1 MSKVPSSSDS
11 SSPSQI
17 KSCFPHIFFF
27 IILCFQKLSL
37 NSKSLPLAGLM
48 GLCSL
53 LATRGE
59 HEPHAERAVICS
71 RFWLVTLKLP
81 RRLEATCCCQQHPS
95 REAFPRF
102 WGFPRVRRSN
112 QLLSFFFCKNSA
124 LSKFVSC
131 QPVHSCCLPAP
142 SKPKCKGYC
151 WHPQP
156 HTASPEKWGFMILP
170 GLPSHLVLPSVFSLQ
185 LCAGTLGSTLTGHTF

>member
-17 KSCFPHIFFF
+17 KSCFLHIFF

-37 NSKSLPLAGLM
+37 NSKSIPLAGLM

-53 LATRGE
+53 LAMRGE
-59 HEPHAERAVICS
+59 HEPHAERIVICS
-71 RFWLVTLKLP
+71 LVTLKLP
-81 RRLEATCCCQQHPS
+81 RQLEATCCCQQHPS
-95 REAFPRF
+95 RGPSHVSEAFPESL
-102 WGFPRVRRSN
+102 GVISLFPSFF
-112 QLLSFFFCKNSA
+112 LFIFFFCKNSV

-142 SKPKCKGYC
+142 SKPKWKGYC

-156 HTASPEKWGFMILP
+156 PTTSTEKRGFMILL
-170 GLPSHLVLPSVFSLQ
+170 GLPSHLILPLSFLCSCVLGL
-185 LCAGTLGSTLTGHTF
+185 